1 MSMQDPIADA
11 ITRLR
16 NAQRA
21 GHTFA
26 SIKKAKLNNSLL
38 QLLQAEGYIEA
49 YQEDSENRAIKVALK
64 YHHGYPVIAKIERV
78 SKPSRRV
85 YVKAKDIKPV
95 LGGLGIAIISTSK
108 GLMTDKDARESN
120 LGGELLITVE

>member
-1 MSMQDPIADA
+1 MQDPIADA

-26 SIKKAKLNNSLL
+26 SVKQSKLNNNLL
-38 QLLQAEGYIEA
+38 QLLQDEGYIEA
-49 YQEDSENRAIKVALK
+49 YQEDSENREIKVALK
-64 YHHGYPVIAKIERV
+64 YHHGYPVIAKIKRV
-78 SKPSRRV
+78 SKPSRRI

-95 LGGLGIAIISTSK
+95 LGGLGVAVISTNK
-108 GLMTDKDARESN
+108 GLMTDKGARENN
-120 LGGELLITVE
+120 LGGELLIIVE

>member
-1 MSMQDPIADA
+1 MQDPIADA

-26 SIKKAKLNNSLL
+26 SVKQAKLNNNLL

-49 YQEDSENRAIKVALK
+49 YQEDSENREIKVALK
-64 YHHGYPVIAKIERV
+64 YHHGYPVIAKISRV

-95 LGGLGIAIISTSK
+95 LGGLGIAVISTSR
-108 GLMTDKDARESN
+108 GLMTDKDARENN
-120 LGGELLITVE
+120 LGGELLIIVE

>member
-26 SIKKAKLNNSLL
+26 SLMKSQLNTSLL
-38 QLLQAEGYIEA
+38 QLLQEEGYIEA
-49 YQEDSENRAIKVALK
+49 YQEDEENREIKVALK
-64 YHHGYPVIAKIERV
+64 YHHGNPVIAKITRV

-85 YVKAKDIKPV
+85 YVKAKDIKQV
-95 LGGLGIAIISTSK
+95 LGGLGISIISTNK
-108 GLMTDKDARESN
+108 GLMTDRNARENN
-120 LGGELLITVE
+120 LGGEILINVE